1 VIVWVICWTEKIY
14 YTYIDKTYSSLDII
28 CIVVDIGEA
37 FNTSGSIQ
45 ILKSYS
51 KWNKN
56 ELINKLETY
65 YNSNISM
72 NDA

>member
-1 VIVWVICWTEKIY
+1 MKIQITNKVTELCKKEKI
-14 YTYIDKTYSSLDII
+14 
-28 CIVVDIGEA
+28 
-37 FNTSGSIQ
+37 
-45 ILKSYS
+45 KSYS